1 MVILIFF
8 ELGYGIRFVVDKFY
22 PGKETGFAS
31 LIEQDIVAIFEGA
44 SLLALML
51 YHKKNFKPKD
61 NTRSTSPTN
70 NTKDETV
77 VDLTNLTTDI
87 QDDVSEDSKSVYL
100 YRSR

>member
-8 ELGYGIRFVVDKFY
+8 ELGYGIRFVVDKFHK
-22 PGKETGFAS
+22 KEEDLFSS

-51 YHKKNFKPKD
+51 YHKKNFKPED
-61 NTRSTSPTN
+61 NTRLTFPTN

-87 QDDVSEDSKSVYL
+87 QDDVS
-100 YRSR
+100 